1 MLELSNLK
9 IEGIEKM
16 FNKTTRKMIRFS
28 YSNNRLYKENSIIT
42 SKNKCTFVNEATI
55 KWE

>member
-16 FNKTTRKMIRFS
+16 FTKTTRKMIRFS
-28 YSNNRLYKENSIIT
+28 YSNNPLY
-42 SKNKCTFVNEATI
+42 
-55 KWE
+55 